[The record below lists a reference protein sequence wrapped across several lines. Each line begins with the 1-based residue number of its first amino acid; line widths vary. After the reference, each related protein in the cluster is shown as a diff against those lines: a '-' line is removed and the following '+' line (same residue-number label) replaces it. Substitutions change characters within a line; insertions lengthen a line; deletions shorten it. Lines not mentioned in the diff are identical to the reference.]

1 MDKIITKCPSCF
13 LTLSSRHY
21 TVRWNV
27 FIPWLLLVFIFVFDF
42 WNKVLLHILSWLTN
56 LQENTLSLLLLLL
69 LLLLCVCAHEH
80 VDGRVLHA
88 LVIVWWPEDNF
99 LESLVLSLCLHIG
112 SRIELWSSPSRSCRQ
127 PLPRL
132 SHVVKGT
139 VALPLHRVSSNCYS
153 PSITIL

>member
-13 LTLSSRHY
+13 LTLASRHY

-69 LLLLCVCAHEH
+69 LLLCLCTWAC
-80 VDGRVLHA
+80 G
-88 LVIVWWPEDNF
+88 W
-99 LESLVLSLCLHIG
+99 ESVTCLCDCVTARGKLFG
-112 SRIELWSSPSRSCRQ
+112 VTCSPSLPSHWFPHGTLVVTI
-127 PLPRL
+127 PLVQTAFTQL

-153 PSITIL
+153 PSITAL